1 MASSNIG
8 RSQSNIYL
16 DDPDFYHQHQNL
28 HYLPS
33 QYSVSTM
40 NMPSMF
46 TSSTLAPPSSS
57 STLKNASSM
66 QQLRDSTMKPNNRT
80 MNNKPEQQKMI
91 TDQSHST
98 LSIPDIN
105 EQQFMNERLMCIQQM
120 MASGQNFASMFDEDP
135 YFAQQIMSYMS
146 STNHY
151 QQQQEDQ
158 DVIEI
163 MDE

>member
-1 MASSNIG
+1 MASSNVG

-16 DDPDFYHQHQNL
+16 DDPDFYNQHPNL
-28 HYLPS
+28 QYLPA

-46 TSSTLAPPSSS
+46 SSNLAPPSSS

-66 QQLRDSTMKPNNRT
+66 QQLKDPRQKPNTRPT
-80 MNNKPEQQKMI
+80 NNKPEQQKMI
-91 TDQSHST
+91 TDQNHST

-120 MASGQNFASMFDEDP
+120 MTSGQNFASMFDEDP

-146 STNHY
+146 SSNNH
-151 QQQQEDQ
+151 QQQPDDQ

>member
-1 MASSNIG
+1 MASSNVG

-16 DDPDFYHQHQNL
+16 DDPDFYHQHPNL
-28 HYLPS
+28 QYLPA

-46 TSSTLAPPSSS
+46 SSNLAPPSSS

-66 QQLRDSTMKPNNRT
+66 QQLKDPRQKPNTRPT
-80 MNNKPEQQKMI
+80 NNKPEQQKMI
-91 TDQSHST
+91 TDQNHST

-120 MASGQNFASMFDEDP
+120 MTSGQNFASMFDEDP

-146 STNHY
+146 SSNNH
-151 QQQQEDQ
+151 QQQPDDQ